1 MKSRL
6 LATDPDP
13 FLLQIYRA
21 YFAARGFEVATA
33 GDGVECLELLRE
45 FLPDALILS
54 LDLTWGGA
62 EGVLAIIREET
73 EMQPIPIVL
82 TVAEISRSKAVEFLL
97 PPVVKL
103 LKKPFRLRDLEA
115 IGEATLRVQAVRQ
128 VAGAFDPPA
137 ALAGDDGWAADNEY
151 TLQDTHSLKQEMP
164 HVRFAE

>member
-13 FLLQIYRA
+13 ILLQIYRA
-21 YFAARGFEVATA
+21 YFPTRGFEVATA
-33 GDGVECLELLRE
+33 SDGLECLELLRE

-62 EGVLAIIREET
+62 EGILAIIREET
-73 EMQPIPIVL
+73 QMRPIPVVL
-82 TVAEISRSKAVEFLL
+82 TVDRIDRSKAVKLLL

-103 LKKPFRLRDLEA
+103 LEKPFRLSDLEA
-115 IGEATLRVQAVRQ
+115 IVEATLRAQAVRL

-137 ALAGDDGWAADNEY
+137 ALARDHEWDADNDCPNM
-151 TLQDTHSLKQEMP
+151 TSIH
-164 HVRFAE
+164 